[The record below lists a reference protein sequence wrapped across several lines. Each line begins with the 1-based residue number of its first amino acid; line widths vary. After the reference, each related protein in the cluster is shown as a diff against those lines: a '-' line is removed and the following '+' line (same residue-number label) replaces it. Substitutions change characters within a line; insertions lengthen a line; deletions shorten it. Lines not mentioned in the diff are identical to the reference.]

1 MLLQREDIRKPVRR
15 QPRPIKED
23 VEVDRLYLKKKPALQ
38 KIREEADD
46 DVIIDFDDDIDGI
59 DIEGGGYQPKKD
71 NYNIPSHGSNLRHS
85 TVDNDDIQSIL
96 VEINDR
102 LANIEDM
109 LRKGNTNNSQK
120 VTVTTQQTTEPVNE
134 SLASGD
140 IMGRLRP
147 PQNVVPEGS
156 MLGEIQSV
164 LAQQA
169 SMTGDSNVGAT
180 EVSGVCTLPNSAYDD
195 DIPDIVE

>member
-1 MLLQREDIRKPVRR
+1 MLLQREGARKPVRR
-15 QPRPIKED
+15 APVRESMD
-23 VEVDRLYLKKKPALQ
+23 DRLYLTKKKAPL
-38 KIREEADD
+38 REDD
-46 DVIIDFDDDIDGI
+46 DIIIDFDDDIDGI
-59 DIEGGGYQPKKD
+59 EFEGGGYQPKEDK
-71 NYNIPSHGSNLRHS
+71 YTVPSHGSNIRRS
-85 TVDNDDIQSIL
+85 PDDLQSVL
-96 VEINDR
+96 LEINDR

-109 LRKGNTNNSQK
+109 LRKGSSGSSSQK

-134 SLASGD
+134 SLVTGD

-169 SMTGDSNVGAT
+169 SMSGDNAQMAGAND
-180 EVSGVCTLPNSAYDD
+180 VSGVCTLPNSAYDD
-195 DIPDIVE
+195 EVPNIEGL